1 MKKVENIKPV
11 GKWDLKL
18 EYLSQ
23 VSLITVMSTY
33 FVKRTITV
41 TNTAAETA
49 DANNT
54 NIKVILKIV
63 DHSKFA

>member
-1 MKKVENIKPV
+1 M
-11 GKWDLKL
+11 G
-18 EYLSQ
+18 
-23 VSLITVMSTY
+23 TY
-33 FVKRTITV
+33 FAKRTITV